1 MLNSEF
7 IKDKFLDKYIYKGRI
22 CRNVT
27 YCPRKF
33 ARMLHVFLQ
42 KYYLLFRSEVVFC
55 RNVTYS
61 HFTRA
66 Q

>member
-7 IKDKFLDKYIYKGRI
+7 IKDKFFDKYSRI

-33 ARMLHVFLQ
+33 ARMLPVFLQ
-42 KYYLLFRSEVVFC
+42 KYYLLFRPKIVFC
-55 RNVTYS
+55 KNVTYS
-61 HFTRA
+61 QRHT
-66 Q
+66 